1 MQMGSFQSKLNG
13 AMDQNNSL
21 VCIGLDPDQTKLPAS
36 VAGKPEALFEF
47 NKSII
52 DATAD
57 LVCAYK
63 PNSAFYERTGAAGIE
78 QLYKTCDYILKNYPN
93 LPIILDAKRADIGS
107 TNESYAAYAFD
118 YLGADGI
125 TLNPYLGKE
134 ALQAFLDYKDKGM
147 IILCRTSNPGASEFQ
162 DLKVEGQELYKIV
175 AGNVAKN
182 WNANQNCLLVVGATY
197 PDELA
202 EVRQIVGQQM
212 TLLIPGIGAQ
222 GGELE
227 ATLKAGLNTD
237 GAGLIISSS
246 RDIIYASTGEDFAQ
260 VARAKAQELK
270 HQINKFRQKK

>member
-1 MQMGSFQSKLNG
+1 MQMGSFQSKLSD
-13 AMDQNNSL
+13 AVDKNNSML
-21 VCIGLDPDQTKLPAS
+21 CIGLDPDSTQMPAS

-47 NKSII
+47 NKAII

-63 PNSAFYERTGAAGIE
+63 PNSAFYERSGAAGIE
-78 QLYKTCDYILKNYPN
+78 QLYKTCHYILDKYPN

-107 TNESYAAYAFD
+107 TNESYADYAFD

-134 ALQAFLDYKDKGM
+134 ALQPFLDYKDKGQ
-147 IILCRTSNPGASEFQ
+147 IILCRTSNPGAGELQ
-162 DLKVEGQELYKIV
+162 DLKVDGQELYKIV
-175 AGNVAKN
+175 AANVAKN
-182 WNANQNCLLVVGATY
+182 WNTNQNCLLVVGATY

-212 TLLIPGIGAQ
+212 TLLVPGIGAQ

-237 GAGLIISSS
+237 GIGLIISSS
-246 RDIIYASTGEDFAQ
+246 RDIIYASTGVDFAQ
-260 VARAKAQELK
+260 AARAKAQELK
-270 HQINKFRQKK
+270 DKINSIRQGK